1 MLNISNKILK
11 IIALVIIV
19 IGVGVGG
26 FLSWRY
32 YSSEIKNLENKIS
45 NSNQEITT
53 LAGEKTTLTTNL
65 ETCNTELTTLKEKF
79 GVALSD
85 KEKAQAAAS
94 KSATEA
100 SKQKTAA
107 QQANAAKTTAE
118 QNLSSCAYYLDA
130 AAQLA
135 DVLDTQKQ
143 YYKAASVNM
152 ANSGSALLDGN
163 YDAALYYANLAN
175 DNSDA
180 AASYEGRVNTLMGY
194 FN

>member
-1 MLNISNKILK
+1 MLNISNKVLK

-32 YSSEIKNLENKIS
+32 YSSEIKNLENKVS
-45 NSNQEITT
+45 NNNQEITT

-143 YYKAASVNM
+143 YYKAANENVISMLNAMNVDNWLM
-152 ANSGSALLDGN
+152 VQRYADLADQNIANAE
-163 YDAALYYANLAN
+163 
-175 DNSDA
+175 
-180 AASYEGRVNTLMGY
+180 SYESRINTLLGY